1 MRRKAD
7 IDAFQ
12 SFLDS
17 YGTKESTSIMIT
29 QEKYDLISKYLTN
42 SIENPDPNKKF
53 HFKNKQF
60 NIKKLMMNKNYI
72 ASLSDELKN

>member
-1 MRRKAD
+1 
-7 IDAFQ
+7 
-12 SFLDS
+12 
-17 YGTKESTSIMIT
+17 MIT

-53 HFKNKQF
+53 NFKNKQF